1 MLQYSRVT
9 RNDEAD
15 LAPVRVSRIDV
26 GKLGKVERTPQ
37 GGLRVDANLTRVGVF
52 LYRNPNGS
60 ERRELRPAEEVFKAD
75 SLATLADAPVTDL
88 HPPAM
93 VTTEN
98 HGTYSKGHARDIKHD
113 DRFVTS
119 KLVLQ
124 DKTLVG
130 AVERKDRTQ
139 VSLGYTCREDLT
151 PGIYNGER
159 YDLIQRDIQYNHVAI
174 VPSGRAGADVALRLD
189 AAEMIAD
196 DSAGEKKMKIVIDGV
211 EFEVSEQVAQAFGKF
226 ETETKADAAKLAT
239 ESKRA
244 DTAEAQRDEA
254 KDALKKA
261 IDPAALNARIDA
273 RVALVTAARKIL
285 GTEVKLDDKS
295 DDDVRK
301 LVIAKAKPDLKLD
314 GKSAEYVSA
323 RFDAIVESGENVGLN
338 DAARTLATLS
348 ARTDTATVAAPVV
361 ETAKGPEYPGLTKES
376 YR

>member
-9 RNDEAD
+9 RNDEAAP
-15 LAPVRVSRIDV
+15 APVRVSRIDV

-52 LYRNPNGS
+52 LYRNPDGS

-98 HGTYSKGHARDIKHD
+98 HGTYSKGHARDVKHD

-189 AAEMIAD
+189 AAEMIEEQPKE
-196 DSAGEKKMKIVIDGV
+196 GKPMLKIVIDGV

-226 ETETKADAAKLAT
+226 ETQVKADAAKLTT

-244 DTAEAQRDEA
+244 DAAEAQRDEA

-261 IDPAALNARIDA
+261 TDPATLNARIDA
-273 RVALVTAARKIL
+273 RVALVTSARKIL
-285 GTEVKLDDKS
+285 GAEVKLDDKS
-295 DDDVRK
+295 DEDVRK
-301 LVIAKAKPDLKLD
+301 LVIGKAKPDLKLD
-314 GKSAEYVSA
+314 GKSAEYVVA

-338 DAARTLATLS
+338 DAARVLANLS
-348 ARTDTATVAAPVV
+348 VTRKDADPAPVL
-361 ETAKGPEYPGLTKES
+361 ESPKGPEYPGLTKES

>member
-9 RNDEAD
+9 RFDEAAP
-15 LAPVRVSRIDV
+15 APVRVSRIDV

-52 LYRNPNGS
+52 LYRNPDGS

-98 HGTYSKGHARDIKHD
+98 HGTYSKGHARDVKHD

-189 AAEMIAD
+189 AAEMIEEQPKE
-196 DSAGEKKMKIVIDGV
+196 GKPMLKIVIDGV

-226 ETETKADAAKLAT
+226 ETKVKADAAKLTT

-244 DTAEAQRDEA
+244 DAAEAQRDEA

-261 IDPAALNARIDA
+261 TDPATLNARIDA
-273 RVALVTAARKIL
+273 RVALVTSARKIL
-285 GTEVKLDDKS
+285 GADVKLDDKS
-295 DDDVRK
+295 DEDVRK
-301 LVIAKAKPDLKLD
+301 LVIVKAKPDLKLD
-314 GKSAEYVSA
+314 GKSAEYVTA

-338 DAARTLATLS
+338 DAARVLANLS
-348 ARTDTATVAAPVV
+348 VTRKDADPAPVV
-361 ETAKGPEYPGLTKES
+361 ESPKGPEYPGLTKES